1 MDSTDNALWRVN
13 GAEQSQSYAWSSV
26 VTTWMDDCYMR
37 GFVPTLRFFQSQ
49 TVQTL
54 QKSFR

>member
-1 MDSTDNALWRVN
+1 MDSTDNTLGRVN
-13 GAEQSQSYAWSSV
+13 GAGQSQSYAWSSV
-26 VTTWMDDCYMR
+26 VTTWMDDCYML
-37 GFVPTLRFFQSQ
+37 GFAPTPRYFQSQ